1 MFVINYGHCY
11 LLLFIVIYCY
21 LYIVI
26 YCYLL
31 LFIVIYC
38 YFLLFLVIVIYC
50 YLLFMIQQI
59 KDGESSDEPR
69 SYQFF
74 VVTNAWSFGDVVG
87 ALRNTDEDFTK
98 QNGGCN
104 W

>member
-1 MFVINYGHCY
+1 MGFLVINHPFWGMETLIC
-11 LLLFIVIYCY
+11 LLLTMV
-21 LYIVI
+21 IVI

-31 LFIVIYC
+31 LFIYC
-38 YFLLFLVIVIYC
+38 YLLLFIVISCYLLLLLFIVVYC

-74 VVTNAWSFGDVVG
+74 VVTNA
-87 ALRNTDEDFTK
+87 
-98 QNGGCN
+98 
-104 W
+104 

>member
-11 LLLFIVIYCY
+11 LLLFIVIYI
-21 LYIVI
+21 LLFIVI

-31 LFIVIYC
+31 LFIV
-38 YFLLFLVIVIYC
+38 VYC

-74 VVTNAWSFGDVVG
+74 VVTNA
-87 ALRNTDEDFTK
+87 
-98 QNGGCN
+98 
-104 W
+104 